1 MNLVKCDLPFT
12 LTLNSGTS
20 LQKQLHIDKTW
31 CKLMLARIVYHRSHK
46 GAPMLHGDIV
56 VIHTKVQSLFLS
68 VDKHT
73 QKYST
78 FTGFLG
84 ARIS

>member
-1 MNLVKCDLPFT
+1 
-12 LTLNSGTS
+12 
-20 LQKQLHIDKTW
+20 
-31 CKLMLARIVYHRSHK
+31 MLARIVYHRSHK

-73 QKYST
+73 QKYFT

-84 ARIS
+84 ARIL